1 MAHLRW
7 NISGAVFAQF
17 NQAFV
22 SESGGELSYRVMWP
36 EILRLPPSPLLLLSK
51 TLQELDRHFVYLG
64 GSVITAISDIVFSGV
79 ACETFKFPINLIISI
94 G

>member
-1 MAHLRW
+1 MRLLMAHLRW

-36 EILRLPPSPLLLLSK
+36 EILRLSPTP
-51 TLQELDRHFVYLG
+51 TLIKNKDLD
-64 GSVITAISDIVFSGV
+64 
-79 ACETFKFPINLIISI
+79 
-94 G
+94 

>member
-36 EILRLPPSPLLLLSK
+36 EILRLPPTSQSYQKHYKILTD
-51 TLQELDRHFVYLG
+51 TLY
-64 GSVITAISDIVFSGV
+64 
-79 ACETFKFPINLIISI
+79 NLYI
-94 G
+94 